1 MSESERE
8 ALEAYAV
15 EWLLVFLAEAW
26 LSEGLELTEIA
37 RVRTWL
43 AIHRLEKWNGMAVTH
58 PAPETDNGYR
68 DSH

>member
-43 AIHRLEKWNGMAVTH
+43 AIHRLEKWNGA
-58 PAPETDNGYR
+58 ATDR
-68 DSH
+68 PRTEEDKQCKQ